1 MILATLVELSHC
13 RLTQIKRYS
22 TLLSNKI
29 ELKTFPRQLF
39 SKCPHPRFNK
49 RPFRNST
56 NSVNNQSSS
65 VNITDK
71 KTTKRKFMKLIFLD
85 YTPRWRKE
93 CPASYFRSCHDAMMI
108 IRAVFVSSH
117 RSLWSKDVKLQ
128 AKMYWG
134 SRNIHLI
141 FCLCWGLC
149 IFLIVDKN
157 IAKPKA
163 LRTQALNA
171 LTKSTI
177 WKIMQPILRFS
188 RFGWLLWLGRFGL
201 ICFIW

>member
-1 MILATLVELSHC
+1 MTDYILWQHGIAGVGGSFMILATLVELSHC
-13 RLTQIKRYS
+13 RLTQIKRHS

-29 ELKTFPRQLF
+29 ELKTFPWQLF
-39 SKCPHPRFNK
+39 TKCPHPRFNK

-93 CPASYFRSCHDAMMI
+93 CSASYFRSSHDAMMI

-117 RSLWSKDVKLQ
+117 RLCEVKMWNYRQRCIEEAGTSIWFFVFAGVFVFFLSLIKTLPNQRHYGPRRWML
-128 AKMYWG
+128 
-134 SRNIHLI
+134 
-141 FCLCWGLC
+141 
-149 IFLIVDKN
+149 
-157 IAKPKA
+157 
-163 LRTQALNA
+163 
-171 LTKSTI
+171 
-177 WKIMQPILRFS
+177 
-188 RFGWLLWLGRFGL
+188 
-201 ICFIW
+201 

>member
-1 MILATLVELSHC
+1 MTDYILWQYDIAGVGGSFMIIAALVELRHC
-13 RLTQIKRYS
+13 QLTQIKRHS

-29 ELKTFPRQLF
+29 ELKTFSRQLF
-39 SKCPHPRFNK
+39 TKCPHPRFNK

-56 NSVNNQSSS
+56 NSVNNQSFS

-128 AKMYWG
+128 AKMYRG

-141 FCLCWGLC
+141 FCLCFSYRW
-149 IFLIVDKN
+149 KN

-163 LRTQALNA
+163 LRTRALNA
-171 LTKSTI
+171 LTKSKI
-177 WKIMQPILRFS
+177 WKIMQPILRF
-188 RFGWLLWLGRFGL
+188 GRFGR
-201 ICFIW
+201 

>member
-1 MILATLVELSHC
+1 MILQAKEALLWFLAALVELSHC
-13 RLTQIKRYS
+13 RLTQIKRHS

-29 ELKTFPRQLF
+29 ELKTFSQQLF
-39 SKCPHPRFNK
+39 TKCPHPRFNK
-49 RPFRNST
+49 RLFRNST
-56 NSVNNQSSS
+56 NSVNNQSFS

-71 KTTKRKFMKLIFLD
+71 KTTKRKLMKLIFLD

-128 AKMYWG
+128 AKMYRG

-141 FCLCWGLC
+141 FCLCFSYRW
-149 IFLIVDKN
+149 KN

-163 LRTQALNA
+163 LRTRALNA
-171 LTKSTI
+171 LTKSKI
-177 WKIMQPILRFS
+177 WKIMQPILRF
-188 RFGWLLWLGRFGL
+188 GRFGR
-201 ICFIW
+201 

>member
-1 MILATLVELSHC
+1 MTDYILWQHGIAGVGGSFMILAALVELSHC
-13 RLTQIKRYS
+13 RLTQIKGHS

-29 ELKTFPRQLF
+29 ELKTFSRQLF
-39 SKCPHPRFNK
+39 TKCPHPRFNK

-93 CPASYFRSCHDAMMI
+93 CPATYFRSCHDAMMI

-117 RSLWSKDVKLQ
+117 RSLWSKDVKLPG
-128 AKMYWG
+128 KDV
-134 SRNIHLI
+134 SRKPEHPFDFFVCAGVFVFFLSLI
-141 FCLCWGLC
+141 KTLPNQRHYGPRRWML
-149 IFLIVDKN
+149 
-157 IAKPKA
+157 
-163 LRTQALNA
+163 
-171 LTKSTI
+171 
-177 WKIMQPILRFS
+177 
-188 RFGWLLWLGRFGL
+188 
-201 ICFIW
+201 